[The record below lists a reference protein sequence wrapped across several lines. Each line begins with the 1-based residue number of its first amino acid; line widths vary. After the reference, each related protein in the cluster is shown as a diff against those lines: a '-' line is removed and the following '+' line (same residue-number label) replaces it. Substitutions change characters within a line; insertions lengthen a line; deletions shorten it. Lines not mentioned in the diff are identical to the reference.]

1 MYKQYHWLN
10 KYCIQ
15 VFSMQFEI
23 LKNGKYYDLYLEKQE
38 KTITINFYEIIIRG
52 RTEQTNR
59 TKSQYNNIIISDIGY
74 GNCSWL
80 QGTVYS
86 LVLYCLIVYYF
97 HHCNFYV
104 FLCIFVFAVLFFYCF
119 AFGCVLILHNTLE
132 HFSMRKS

>member
-74 GNCSWL
+74 GNCS
-80 QGTVYS
+80 
-86 LVLYCLIVYYF
+86 
-97 HHCNFYV
+97 
-104 FLCIFVFAVLFFYCF
+104 
-119 AFGCVLILHNTLE
+119 
-132 HFSMRKS
+132 